1 MKSYAQLSKEELL
14 ALKGELEAEYSE
26 VKGKGLALDMSRG
39 KPSKEQLDLAEGML
53 TILSTSGD
61 TSAEGGLD
69 CRNYGGPIGIPEAR
83 KLMGDIAGVPAE
95 NVVIHGN
102 ASLTIMFDTV
112 SRSFS
117 HGVLGNTPWAKL
129 DKVKFLCP
137 VPGYDRH
144 FGITEYFGVEMINV
158 PMTEDGPDMD
168 IVEKLVAEDEAVKG
182 IWCVPKYSNPQGY
195 CYSDETVRRMA
206 ALKPAAKDFRIFW
219 DNAYSVHHLY
229 EGEENQAQ
237 ILDIL
242 SECEKAGNPDMVYE
256 FISTSKIS
264 FAGAGIS
271 AFISSKSNLDQ
282 IKEYMNFQT
291 IGHDKLNQLRHV
303 KFFKDADGVNAHM
316 MKHASS
322 LRPKFEA
329 VEQVLEDS
337 LGGLEIGSW
346 TCPKGGYFISFDAME
361 GCAKA
366 IVAKAKEAGVVM
378 TGAGATYPY
387 GKDPMDSNIRIAP
400 SLPTPE
406 ELALAAQVFVLSV
419 KLVSIDKLLE
429 GK

>member
-1 MKSYAQLSKEELL
+1 MKPYAQLSKEELL
-14 ALKGELEAEYSE
+14 ALKAELEAEYKE
-26 VKGKGLALDMSRG
+26 IQGKGLALDMSRG
-39 KPSKEQLDLAEGML
+39 KPAKVQLDLSEKML
-53 TILSTSGD
+53 TIISKNEEAV
-61 TSAEGGLD
+61 AENGLD
-69 CRNYGGPIGIPEAR
+69 CCNYGGPIGIPEAR
-83 KLMGDIAGVPAE
+83 RLMGDLVGVPAD
-95 NVVIHGN
+95 NVIICGN

-112 SRSFS
+112 SRSMT
-117 HGVLGNTPWAKL
+117 HGVMGSTPWAKL

-144 FGITEYFGVEMINV
+144 FGVTEYFGIEMVNV

-168 IVEKLVAEDEAVKG
+168 LVEKLVSEDASIKG

-195 CYSDETVRRMA
+195 TYSDETVKRFA
-206 ALKPAAKDFRIFW
+206 NLKPAAKDFRIFW
-219 DNAYSVHHLY
+219 DNAYCIHHLY
-229 EGEENQAQ
+229 EGEENQEQ

-256 FISTSKIS
+256 FISTSKVS
-264 FAGAGIS
+264 YAGAGIS
-271 AFISSKSNLDQ
+271 AIISSKANLED
-282 IKEYMNFQT
+282 IKRHMNYQT

-316 MKHASS
+316 MKHASI

-329 VEQVLEDS
+329 VLKVLEES
-337 LGGLEIGSW
+337 LGGLEIASW

-366 IVAKAKEAGVVM
+366 IVAKAKDAGLVM

-387 GKDPMDSNIRIAP
+387 GKDPKDSNIRIAP

-406 ELALAAQVFVLSV
+406 ELELAGKLFVLSV

-429 GK
+429 NR